1 MANPTNELFLAFSRA
16 VFPNLLMIQSLE
28 LRRLEL
34 QIELRNAISDERKN
48 ELFEELRLVEVQLL
62 MERRRLTDCH
72 QQVVNRLNRINQ
84 LLEEGKSPDE
94 VERIMRDEDWDLCK
108 LLFQK
113 IKFFLFSNLGQGVRV
128 GQAHAA

>member
-108 LLFQK
+108 L
-113 IKFFLFSNLGQGVRV
+113 FFHFSNFLNS
-128 GQAHAA
+128 

>member
-1 MANPTNELFLAFSRA
+1 MANPANELFLAFSRA
-16 VFPNLLMIQSLE
+16 VFPNLLMIQTLE
-28 LRRLEL
+28 LQRLEF
-34 QIELRNAISDERKN
+34 QIELRNATTDERRD
-48 ELFEELRLVEVQLL
+48 ELFEELRLIEVQLL
-62 MERRRLTDCH
+62 LERRRLTDCH

-84 LLEEGKSPDE
+84 LLEEGKSPEE